1 MEGQEVR
8 PTHVFLQAGV
18 GAMAGGVC
26 AFLLNH
32 YRDCPHAY
40 ISCADYVAAH
50 GMRTYAYPAG
60 SDPSIISGESG
71 AVTMGLV
78 RMILEKDGMDE
89 IRSKLKMNRDSVI
102 LLFNTEGGT
111 DWDSYEKIVE
121 HRAYPMP

>member
-1 MEGQEVR
+1 
-8 PTHVFLQAGV
+8 
-18 GAMAGGVC
+18 
-26 AFLLNH
+26 
-32 YRDCPHAY
+32 
-40 ISCADYVAAH
+40 
-50 GMRTYAYPAG
+50 
-60 SDPSIISGESG
+60 
-71 AVTMGLV
+71 MGLV